1 MAQRKRGD
9 HLRMALLDHQGGA
22 DFPYARDDVFD
33 ALVKAIPTVKGM
45 KVDKHDKSAGFIS
58 AKAGVSLRSWGEN
71 VPISVMEGSPGYTRV
86 SITSTPKTGLLGG
99 GAFDL
104 GKNRSNIEKILL
116 RTSELLQNSAAA
128 PLSPDTKGHTDP
140 ASRIAKLQS
149 LLDAGAID
157 SSDFDRRKQEIL
169 SEI

>member
-1 MAQRKRGD
+1 
-9 HLRMALLDHQGGA
+9 MALLDHQGGA

-33 ALVKAIPTVKGM
+33 ALLKVIPTVKGM
-45 KVDKHDKSAGFIS
+45 KVDKHDRTAGFIS

-71 VPISVMEGSPGYTRV
+71 VPISVMEASPGYTRV

-104 GKNRSNIEKILL
+104 GKNRGNIEKILL
-116 RTSELLQNSAAA
+116 GTSELLQKSAAA
-128 PLSPDTKGHTDP
+128 SPSPDTSERDNDP

-149 LLDAGAID
+149 LLDAGVID

>member
-1 MAQRKRGD
+1 
-9 HLRMALLDHQGGA
+9 MALLDHQGGA
-22 DFPYARDDVFD
+22 DFPYVRDDVFD
-33 ALVKAIPTVKGM
+33 ALVKVIPTVKGM
-45 KVDKHDKSAGFIS
+45 KVDKHDRSAGFIS

-71 VPISVMEGSPGYTRV
+71 VPISVTEASPGYTRV

-104 GKNRSNIEKILL
+104 GKNRGNIEKILL
-116 RTSELLQNSAAA
+116 GTAELLQKSAV
-128 PLSPDTKGHTDP
+128 PLSPDTSERDTDP

-149 LLDAGAID
+149 LLDAGVID
-157 SSDFDRRKQEIL
+157 SSDFERRKQEIL

>member
-1 MAQRKRGD
+1 
-9 HLRMALLDHQGGA
+9 MALLDHQGGA

-33 ALVKAIPTVKGM
+33 ALLKAIPFAGL
-45 KVDKHDKSAGFIS
+45 KVDKHDRAAGFIS

-71 VPISVMEGSPGYTRV
+71 IPITLTEASPGFTRV
-86 SITSTPKTGLLGG
+86 AITSTPKTGLLGG

-116 RTSELLQNSAAA
+116 RTSETLQQPAKPISA
-128 PLSPDTKGHTDP
+128 DRDMGETDP
-140 ASRIAKLQS
+140 AARIAKLQA
-149 LLDAGAID
+149 LLDTGAID
-157 SSDFDRRKQEIL
+157 QSDFDKRKQEIL